1 MFHKKVFALFTA
13 AAMTLS
19 VSNIA
24 FADYSA
30 EITDIQTDSAVTM
43 TVNKADDTVSGK
55 AIAAVYSTDGALLS
69 IEMSDEI
76 AAEETGTISF
86 EFENLTVSEDTII
99 KGFIW
104 KTDENGAL
112 TVEPM
117 SEAFLPTGQPTFE
130 PVQTPDAT
138 ETPDETENPDTTA
151 YTGTFVT
158 DEHATINVYYT
169 QDYTTANE
177 TNVTTTSARNSDT
190 GEVTTDSTLKPQINF
205 LVVVDDGYEVASV
218 EVTPTENY
226 NAIKGSSDTGVENLY
241 RITKI
246 NGDITITVTTT
257 ESSGLPEL
265 DEGVISAFRYST
277 ETEISGENTEGSV
290 SAAITA
296 SVDGTTPTA
305 LELNSTDYTDE
316 TLEISPRLTPVL
328 GASETAPWGESPYVQ
343 VALSTVNYTD
353 IMVSAK
359 VGATKKGPASY
370 KLQYSTDGTT
380 FTDVGESYTLTSNK
394 TLYEAFSKVELGET
408 ADECETLYIRIVPDG
423 TTTLNDGTLT
433 GATGGEFAVNDI
445 LIYGTSTGDGIIH
458 LADNNIT
465 ATGISNVTVDNENS
479 TVTISAAGDYTIEG
493 TLTDGQIIV
502 AAADKS
508 EEVNITLDNVSVA
521 SSTADAQPFSAT
533 KGKISLT
540 PTGECSFTATGDS
553 TAAVYS
559 RNDMEIKCSADT
571 DTFNA
576 TSSSGKGIHC
586 KADLQIGNGVF
597 VVDAGAD
604 GIQGNDSVKITAKND
619 SVTVTSCGD
628 GIRSN
633 NDPSTD
639 TDGTYVSG
647 GTVTING
654 GEITVNAKD
663 DADGTNDGIQAD
675 TLLEIKGGTLDIT
688 ATGEALK
695 ANASSIAYLEDST
708 AAETPADGD
717 GCILI
722 SGGTITASAGEDGIK
737 AVKNVTISGGDI
749 TLTKALDGIQ
759 VNEIIYA
766 DEDETEVSAYVA
778 GQIDITGGT
787 LDITSTEDGIQCKAG
802 DINISDGTIT
812 VNATLDGIQSSC
824 NLNIDGGTFNVTT
837 AGGAIDPTKVEDDED
852 AESCKGL
859 KASGN
864 LTITA
869 GNITVN
875 SYDDSIH
882 SNSSVF
888 IGDENDSTAVPIIDV
903 TSSDDG
909 VHADVYLKIYNG
921 EITVENSYEGLE
933 GAEIYIYDG
942 TMLITA
948 TDDGINGAGDNP
960 NTATTSSVE
969 VMAAPGGSSSG
980 GESSGGSSGGGP
992 GQESQGGTDQGGDD
1006 ASNYGYIQIDGGY
1019 IYMTITSTG
1028 DGIDSNGSL
1037 LITGGVSIVN
1047 GCNASNADGID
1058 FGDDNGGE
1066 LDITG
1071 GYVLT
1076 IAAEGMAEISSLSQ
1090 TAAKLGYGTSTTSS
1104 GVNSGGAPGGN
1115 TTGGSNASGSTVS
1128 AGSYAIVDSSNNVIC
1143 AFNYTKSSI
1152 GQVLIST
1159 PNMTNQT
1166 YYIRQLTTNGA
1177 TASNMLYGAVDTE
1190 TYAFTLDSNCDAG
1203 TSNSATMTTISGS

>member
-1 MFHKKVFALFTA
+1 
-13 AAMTLS
+13 TL
-19 VSNIA
+19 
-24 FADYSA
+24 
-30 EITDIQTDSAVTM
+30 
-43 TVNKADDTVSGK
+43 
-55 AIAAVYSTDGALLS
+55 
-69 IEMSDEI
+69 
-76 AAEETGTISF
+76 
-86 EFENLTVSEDTII
+86 SEDTIV

-117 SEAFLPTGQPTFE
+117 AEAFLPTGQPTFE

-138 ETPDETENPDTTA
+138 ETPGETENPDSTENPDTTA

-169 QDYTTANE
+169 QDYTTADE

-190 GEVTTDSTLKPQINF
+190 GEITTDSTLKPQINF

-246 NGDITITVTTT
+246 VGDITITVTTT

-296 SVDGTTPTA
+296 SVDGTTETA
-305 LELNSTDYTDE
+305 LELNSTDYADE

-328 GASETAPWGESPYVQ
+328 GASTDAPWGESPYVQ

-394 TLYEAFSKVELGET
+394 TLYEAFSKVELRD
-408 ADECETLYIRIVPDG
+408 AANECETLYIRIVPDG

-479 TVTISAAGDYTIEG
+479 TVTISAAGDYEIEG

-508 EEVNITLDNVSVA
+508 EEVNITLDNVSVT
-521 SSTADAQPFSAT
+521 SSTADAQPFSVT
-533 KGKISLT
+533 KGQISLT

-559 RNDMEIKCSADT
+559 KNDMEIKCSADT

-633 NDPSTD
+633 LDPSTD

-647 GTVTING
+647 GTVEIKG

-675 TLLEIKGGTLDIT
+675 TLLTIAGGTLDIT

-695 ANASSIAYLEDST
+695 SNASSIAYLEDST

-737 AVKNVTISGGDI
+737 AVKNVTISGGEV
-749 TLTKALDGIQ
+749 TLTNALDGIQ

-778 GQIDITGGT
+778 GEIDITGGE
-787 LDITSTEDGIQCKAG
+787 LDITSTEDGIQCKTG
-802 DINISDGTIT
+802 NINISDGTIT
-812 VNATLDGIQSSC
+812 VNATLDGIQSSYD
-824 NLNIDGGTFNVTT
+824 LNISGGTFDVTT
-837 AGGAIDPTKVEDDED
+837 AGGAIDPTTVEDDDD
-852 AESCKGL
+852 APSCKGL
-859 KASGN
+859 KAAGD
-864 LTITA
+864 LVITA
-869 GNITVN
+869 GDITVN

-888 IGDENDSTAVPIIDV
+888 IGDENDSNAVLIIDV

-933 GAEIYIYDG
+933 GAEIYINDG

-948 TDDGINGAGDNP
+948 TDDGINGAGDDP
-960 NTATTSSVE
+960 NSDETASTSSVE
-969 VMAAPGGSSSG
+969 LMAGPDDSSSGSSSG
-980 GESSGGSSGGGP
+980 GESSGGSSDPGSSSGGGP
-992 GQESQGGTDQGGDD
+992 GEDGSQGGGDQGSDD
-1006 ASNYGYIQIDGGY
+1006 TSDYGYIEVNGGY

-1028 DGIDSNGSL
+1028 DGFDSNGSL
-1037 LITGGVSIVN
+1037 YINSGVSIVN
-1047 GCNASNADGID
+1047 GCTSADCDGID
-1058 FGDDNGGE
+1058 FGDGDDDE
-1066 LDITG
+1066 IDITG
-1071 GYVLT
+1071 GYVIA
-1076 IAAEGMAEISSLSQ
+1076 IAAEGMATINTLSK
-1090 TAAKLGYGTSTTSS
+1090 TAAKLGYGTTSS
-1104 GVNSGGAPGGN
+1104 NQSTGFSGNVGGN
-1115 TTGGSNASGSTVS
+1115 QQQGGGSTPTGSSSTVS
-1128 AGSYAIVDSSNNVIC
+1128 TGDYYIVGEDGTVIC
-1143 AFNYTKSSI
+1143 AFSYTKANF

-1159 PNMTNQT
+1159 PSMTDQT
-1166 YYIRQLTTNGA
+1166 YYIRPLTTSGA
-1177 TASNMLYGAVDTE
+1177 TASNMLYGMVDSE
-1190 TYAFTLDSNCDAG
+1190 TYAFTLDSNCTASSS
-1203 TSNSATMTTISGS
+1203 TNSATMTTISGS